1 MGLDDFLSEALFESN
16 VMLYKSSM
24 AIAVNE
30 NEDNSPAVR
39 TNAARAADRLLN
51 VEGVMAAFTLC
62 RIGDTVHISAR
73 SQSNINVQLILEK
86 MGGGGHFDSAA
97 VQLKNYTVPSALH
110 ALQTAIDEY
119 LIENG

>member
-1 MGLDDFLSEALFESN
+1 
-16 VMLYKSSM
+16 M

-30 NEDNSPAVR
+30 NDDNSPAVR

-73 SQSNINVQLILEK
+73 SQSKINVQLILEK

-97 VQLKNYTVPSALH
+97 AAISGRDMKQVLYRLKN
-110 ALQTAIDEY
+110 AIDEY
-119 LIENG
+119 FAEA